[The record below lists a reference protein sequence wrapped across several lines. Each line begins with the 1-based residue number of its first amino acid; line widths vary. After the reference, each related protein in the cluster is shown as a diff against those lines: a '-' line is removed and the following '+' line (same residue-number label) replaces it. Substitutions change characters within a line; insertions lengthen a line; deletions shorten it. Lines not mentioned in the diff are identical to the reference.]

1 MQISDNRRC
10 FICGPDNPLG
20 LKVKPSRDKDA
31 GRAWLTVTIPDD
43 YQGWAGIVHGGVIGA
58 LLDEVSVYAALAV
71 ARQIVTA
78 ELTVR
83 YLKPVPTG
91 REVRV
96 EARIREQVRRSV
108 FVDAE
113 LLCDGVV
120 LASSEARLVVPRIMP
135 L

>member
-20 LKVKPSRDKDA
+20 LRVKPSRDKDA
-31 GRAWLTVTIPDD
+31 GRAWLAVTIPDD

-120 LASSEARLVVPRIMP
+120 LASSEARLVVPRNMP